1 MKRWKKSTRGMK
13 NQIEC
18 EKRKK
23 KGIKAAAQDSRDTIK
38 KTERLKWR
46 IIQRKHGKEKEV

>member
-1 MKRWKKSTRGMK
+1 MRRWKKSTRGMK